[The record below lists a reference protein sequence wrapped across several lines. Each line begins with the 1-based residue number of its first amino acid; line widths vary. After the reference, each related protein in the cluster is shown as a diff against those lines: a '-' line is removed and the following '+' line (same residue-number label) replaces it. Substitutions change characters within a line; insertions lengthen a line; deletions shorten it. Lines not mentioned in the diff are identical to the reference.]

1 MDDSSLLKRNP
12 VVHSTVPTP
21 AALRPRLA
29 HSGRLSPV
37 TPETQTPAALPGNL
51 THLPSPQH
59 RPHSPPG
66 PPRPSAE
73 PCSPQL
79 PWLRHLRGFP
89 APRTARDTHPHLAT
103 AWSAGSRLT
112 SPGTSRHCPSLSA
125 GVGAGAMVAKRRKP
139 GGKAQEPKPQV
150 PASNAPIRPEQ
161 PRLTTE

>member
-12 VVHSTVPTP
+12 VVQHSPNT
-21 AALRPRLA
+21 AALPPRLA
-29 HSGRLSPV
+29 HTRRLSPV

-79 PWLRHLRGFP
+79 PWLRHLRDYP
-89 APRTARDTHPHLAT
+89 APRTARDTHPHFAT

-112 SPGTSRHCPSLSA
+112 SPGTSRQCPSLSA
-125 GVGAGAMVAKRRKP
+125 GVGAGAMVAKRRKLS
-139 GGKAQEPKPQV
+139 GKLRSQNHKSQHPVRRFALNS
-150 PASNAPIRPEQ
+150 PA
-161 PRLTTE
+161 